1 MEIKSNKINSANAEI
16 SATISMDEVNA
27 NIEKIAKQLAKT
39 TSVQGFRK
47 GKVPVAIVK
56 KQYGEKLV
64 QDAEAEALREVLS
77 KGLDEIANESLI
89 GEPNISKFDKSD
101 DKIEVTVKVAMRP
114 EIELGDYASM
124 VKEFKK
130 PVVTDKEIDARILEL
145 AQSQAPLVDI
155 KRNRKMKENQP

>member
-1 MEIKSNKINSANAEI
+1 MEIKSNKINGANAEI

-64 QDAEAEALREVLS
+64 QDAINKLMANRTTLVIAHRLSTVQNADHILVVKNGQIAEEGTHA
-77 KGLDEIANESLI
+77 
-89 GEPNISKFDKSD
+89 
-101 DKIEVTVKVAMRP
+101 
-114 EIELGDYASM
+114 EL
-124 VKEFKK
+124 
-130 PVVTDKEIDARILEL
+130 L
-145 AQSQAPLVDI
+145 AKAGVYKNLVDL
-155 KRNRKMKENQP
+155 QTL